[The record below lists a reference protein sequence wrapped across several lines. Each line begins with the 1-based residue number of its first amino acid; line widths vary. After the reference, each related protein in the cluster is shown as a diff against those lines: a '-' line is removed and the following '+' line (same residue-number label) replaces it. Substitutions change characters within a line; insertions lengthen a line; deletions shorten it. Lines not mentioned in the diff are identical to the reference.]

1 MSTLVALGCV
11 LGLLLALTR
20 RPLTALALTLYVAA
34 TLLIASFVKQS
45 FLGMPMTL
53 ADVRF
58 FLLRPA
64 VNAALFTNYPLLG
77 LALVA
82 LIGYGAAVAW
92 AGLRVEPPGALLSWS
107 RAGLALRAAL
117 VLGPLAALLYGLHQ
131 PPPRAGAA
139 ASDGGPDNYDAWQA
153 FLTLH
158 DMERPGSPWAR
169 LGIFF
174 DNRDILATLPAAR
187 VQHRFPGAEEPASDA
202 VAAPPPEHLPD
213 MLMVLEESTFDPT
226 LIARCPQAQCDSTLL
241 HAPRRAAANE
251 QGALLV
257 HSTGGGTWLS
267 EFAFLTG
274 FDWRVFGRGGAYAP
288 VSIAPRLQR
297 ALPLRL
303 RAAGYRTVA
312 VCPTDGNFL
321 SARSAYASYGFEE
334 FHAAE
339 DLHFGAN
346 WHSVRDAEVFERALE
361 IAARPGDARPLFL
374 FVLTIRNHGPHG
386 EPGSS
391 IPRDL
396 DGVRKRTSPGLAD
409 YLGRMRDSA
418 TDYASLARRWFAS
431 PRPRI
436 LGWFGDHQPETA
448 WAFTG
453 NPAALRTARLPTHL
467 PAGQLEYLTRWQ
479 LSANYPAAAEPPG
492 TDALDLAFLG
502 TRLLRFAGLPL
513 DPEERATLA
522 VSAQC
527 HGLMLGCD
535 DRDMVADYLSYRI
548 HELRSVQ

>member
-1 MSTLVALGCV
+1 MSTLIALACV

-20 RPLTALALTLYVAA
+20 RPLTSLALTLYIAA
-34 TLLIASFVKQS
+34 TLLTASFVKQS
-45 FLGMPMTL
+45 FLGMPLTL

-64 VNAALFTNYPLLG
+64 VNAALFTNYPVLG
-77 LALVA
+77 VALVA
-82 LIGYGAAVAW
+82 LIGYGVAVAW
-92 AGLRVEPPGALLSWS
+92 AGVRLEPPSGLLSTPRGGPVLRTSIALLPLV
-107 RAGLALRAAL
+107 ALAVGLRA
-117 VLGPLAALLYGLHQ
+117 

-139 ASDGGPDNYDAWQA
+139 ASDGAPDNYDAWQA

-158 DMERPGSPWAR
+158 DMERPAGLLAR

-174 DNRDILATLPAAR
+174 DNRDIMATLPPAR
-187 VQHRFPGAEEPASDA
+187 VQHRFPGAEEAASDA
-202 VAAPPPEHLPD
+202 AAAPPPERLPD
-213 MLMVLEESTFDPT
+213 ILVVLEESTFDPT
-226 LIARCPQAQCDSTLL
+226 LIARCPLAQCDSTLL

-267 EFAFLTG
+267 EFAFLSG
-274 FDWRVFGRGGAYAP
+274 FDWRIFGRGGAYAP
-288 VSIAPRLQR
+288 VSVAPRLQR

-303 RAAGYRTVA
+303 RAAGYRTIA

-346 WHSVRDAEVFERALE
+346 WHSVRDAEVFDRTLD
-361 IAARPGDARPLFL
+361 IAARGTDTRPLFV

-391 IPRDL
+391 IPPEL
-396 DGVRKRTSPGLAD
+396 AGVRKRTTAGLAD

-418 TDYASLARRWFAS
+418 TDYAALARRWLAA
-431 PRPRI
+431 PRPRVI
-436 LGWFGDHQPETA
+436 GWFGDHQPETA
-448 WAFTG
+448 WTFTAD
-453 NPAALRTARLPTHL
+453 PAALRTARLPTHL
-467 PAGQLEYLTRWQ
+467 PADQLQYLTRWQ
-479 LSANYPAAAEPPG
+479 LSANFPAAAAPAG
-492 TDALDLAFLG
+492 TDALDLAYLG
-502 TRLLRFAGLPL
+502 ARLLRFAGLPL
-513 DPEERATLA
+513 DPEERASLA
-522 VSAQC
+522 LAAHC

-535 DRDMVADYLSYRI
+535 DRNQVADYLSYRI